1 MIIDLVVVGVFVYF
15 IMVGFKSGSIP
26 MLFGLIGYLAG
37 GFLGLIL
44 ARELA
49 SDWSGSWSVIGLH
62 ILLIFIGARLGQAV
76 ARRLGKGFR
85 NNFGPLKFLDSILG
99 ALLGGIKAS
108 VLLVIV
114 LMLSSALPHER
125 LGEQLEDSQANQ
137 YLNSNLPGLIDDGF
151 SKVMELSPN

>member
-1 MIIDLVVVGVFVYF
+1 LIIDLVVVGIFVYF
-15 IMVGFKSGSIP
+15 VVVGFKSGFIP

-49 SDWSGSWSVIGLH
+49 SDWSGFWSVIGFH

-85 NNFGPLKFLDSILG
+85 NVFGTLKFLDSILG

-114 LMLSSALPHER
+114 LMLLSALPNER
-125 LGEQLEDSQANQ
+125 LGEQLGESQVNQ
-137 YLNSNLPGLIDDGF
+137 YLNSHLPGLITEGF